1 MVRHCAVGVVALAIA
16 MSAGSVLRATER
28 VLRVVQGETTVSG
41 KAEISYGEHPTDI
54 DAKIVW

>member
-1 MVRHCAVGVVALAIA
+1 